1 MMALATEHPL
11 DPLNAQEI
19 EFSAQLLRA
28 SPQFQ
33 KDASFS
39 TIVLKEPPKEEV
51 LRYTAGSPMPRQA
64 FSVILDR
71 TGNRTFE
78 AVVDLTTKQIV
89 SWKEVKGV
97 QPGVLDSDYDDLDRI
112 VKENPQWQEAMRKRG
127 IDDFDSVQ
135 IEGWSVGQVPA
146 AYRGV
151 RLIRAVSYLQK
162 DQVNFY
168 GRPVEGV
175 TVLVNLNTEEVIE
188 VLDSGVVP
196 LAPPSQELDEKSTGV
211 REAPRRLSVSQ
222 PDGPSFQIVGNE
234 VRWQKWRFRY
244 AMHPREGLVLY
255 TVGYEDEGR
264 LRSILYRASLSE
276 MVVPYGDTDQNWR
289 WRAAF
294 DVGEYSVGRM
304 ASSIAPNID
313 APENATLLDATIA
326 DEEGKPAI
334 VQRVI
339 GIYERDGGILWRHYD
354 TSSDKNESRRARE
367 LVSRVQ
373 RVE

>member
-1 MMALATEHPL
+1 MHLTFLLMMALATEHPL

-135 IEGWSVGQVPA
+135 IQKRCIAHARATAINVIGEQGDCLLEPRIVA
-146 AYRGV
+146 ARIHGSAARLHSAADGFDLIAPSSQGDMKIFAIETCRG
-151 RLIRAVSYLQK
+151 
-162 DQVNFY
+162 
-168 GRPVEGV
+168 
-175 TVLVNLNTEEVIE
+175 
-188 VLDSGVVP
+188 
-196 LAPPSQELDEKSTGV
+196 
-211 REAPRRLSVSQ
+211 
-222 PDGPSFQIVGNE
+222 
-234 VRWQKWRFRY
+234 
-244 AMHPREGLVLY
+244 GLFL
-255 TVGYEDEGR
+255 
-264 LRSILYRASLSE
+264 
-276 MVVPYGDTDQNWR
+276 PK
-289 WRAAF
+289 RAA
-294 DVGEYSVGRM
+294 
-304 ASSIAPNID
+304 
-313 APENATLLDATIA
+313 
-326 DEEGKPAI
+326 PA
-334 VQRVI
+334 
-339 GIYERDGGILWRHYD
+339 
-354 TSSDKNESRRARE
+354 
-367 LVSRVQ
+367 
-373 RVE
+373 